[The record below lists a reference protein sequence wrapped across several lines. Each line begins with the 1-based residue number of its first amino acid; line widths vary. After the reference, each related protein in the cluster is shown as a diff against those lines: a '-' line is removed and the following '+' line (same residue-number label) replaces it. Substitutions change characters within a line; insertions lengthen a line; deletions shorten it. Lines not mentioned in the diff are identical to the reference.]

1 MLRSGPV
8 VSTFIGIWGRKYVSF
23 ITKDAMESLTPP
35 ILTAIREVRWLIGG
49 GHSMNEAFR
58 IYLESSKGPFTQS
71 LSEWWVARAQARV
84 GARPVFQYKTY
95 SQRLFLELVERGCAG
110 QPTLEALRGL
120 EDEVEKAAQA
130 ELDAHLASLPFKVL
144 IPLLIFQ
151 FPAYLVLLLGPV
163 LRDLSDQLTR

>member
-1 MLRSGPV
+1 
-8 VSTFIGIWGRKYVSF
+8 
-23 ITKDAMESLTPP
+23 
-35 ILTAIREVRWLIGG
+35 
-49 GHSMNEAFR
+49 MNEAFR
-58 IYLESSKGPFTQS
+58 MYLDNAKGPLAHSFR
-71 LSEWWVARAQARV
+71 EWWTLRAQARQ
-84 GARPVFQYKTY
+84 GTKPVFAFKTY
-95 SQRLFLELVERGCAG
+95 SQRLFIELVERGCSG

-163 LRDLSDQLTR
+163 LRDLAEQMG